1 MDESHWNF
9 FTSQK
14 HNTVQI
20 KKNKNNHQQNIFL
33 LKYFEN
39 CLKPD
44 VKYAKYRNQ
53 LEIYQGTMSLKITWY
68 FFQKLLTKP
77 YLHMQKSQE

>member
-1 MDESHWNF
+1 MNLTEISL
-9 FTSQK
+9 QVK
-14 HNTVQI
+14 NTI
-20 KKNKNNHQQNIFL
+20 LSRLKKQNNHQQNIFL